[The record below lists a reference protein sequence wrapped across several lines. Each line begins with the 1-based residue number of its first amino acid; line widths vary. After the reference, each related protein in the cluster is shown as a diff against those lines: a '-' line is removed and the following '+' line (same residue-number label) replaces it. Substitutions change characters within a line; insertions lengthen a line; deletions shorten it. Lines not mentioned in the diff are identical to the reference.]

1 MRPTLEQTVALE
13 ARDGTRLAGTF
24 YEPGDACH
32 TALLINSGTGIPR
45 RFYRRFASHAAQS
58 GFAVLTYDYR
68 GIGDSAPPSL
78 RGCGVRYRD
87 WGQRD
92 VPSAINW
99 LAARHPDVPLA
110 VVGHST
116 GGQQLGFA
124 DNAARVRA
132 ALFVAVSTGY
142 WAGMPRPFGWLIYG
156 LFRFYLPL
164 VSPVFGYAPAK
175 KIGWGENLPIG
186 VAREWG
192 SWCME
197 PDYLAAFLD
206 GSGRLVSLDGRA
218 FGDVYFD
225 RLTCPILAFGF
236 EDDPIDTRKNVNGLM
251 PLFTMAEV
259 TQRWW
264 SAEEVGVREL
274 GHLGFFREGAG
285 VRLWDEA
292 LSWLRAKAGST

>member
-1 MRPTLEQTVALE
+1 MPPTLEQPVALT
-13 ARDGTRLAGTF
+13 ARDGARLTGTLH
-24 YEPGDACH
+24 EPSDTCH

-45 RFYRRFASHAAQS
+45 RFYRRFAQHAAKR
-58 GFAVLTYDYR
+58 GFATLTYDYR
-68 GIGDSAPPSL
+68 GIGDSAPTSL
-78 RGCGVRYRD
+78 RRYSARYRD

-92 VPSAINW
+92 VPSAIDW
-99 LAARHPDVPLA
+99 LTQRYPHAPLT

-124 DNAARVRA
+124 DNAERVRA

-142 WAGMPRPFGWLIYG
+142 WAGMPWPFRWFAYG

-164 VSPVFGYAPAK
+164 VSPVYGYAPAK
-175 KIGWGENLPIG
+175 KIGWGENLPTG

-206 GSGRLVSLDGRA
+206 GSGRRASLDGKP
-218 FGDVYFD
+218 FGEVHFD
-225 RLTCPILAFGF
+225 RLTCPILAYGF
-236 EDDPIDTRKNVNGLM
+236 EDDQIATRENVDGLM
-251 PLFTMAEV
+251 PLFAAADV

-264 SAEEVGVREL
+264 SPQAVGVREI
-274 GHLGFFREGAG
+274 GHLGFFRDG
-285 VRLWDEA
+285 VGSALWDDA
-292 LSWLRAKAGST
+292 LMWLREEAT